1 MKTMKFLTYATF
13 VLFLGFAVSSC
24 SGDDGADGADGA
36 TGPAGTAG
44 TNGTDGTDG
53 NANVQTYVFNNPLW
67 STSNSYLRLSIG
79 SLSTSVSNG
88 DAILGYVNQ
97 AAITNI
103 FSVPGTVI
111 TPSGNKQYG
120 VSYASSNY
128 DIISYDP
135 DGGRTATADLPAM
148 TWVKVIIIESTGTTD
163 TDGNGRVASTQ
174 QAVYNELEAAGI
186 EVNDYYAVCA
196 YYGINPE

>member
-1 MKTMKFLTYATF
+1 MKTIKFLTYATF
-13 VLFLGFAVSSC
+13 ILFLGFAASTC
-24 SGDDGADGADGA
+24 SGDDGADGA
-36 TGPAGTAG
+36 TGPAGVAG
-44 TNGTDGTDG
+44 TNGTDG
-53 NANVQTYVFNNPLW
+53 NANVQTYVFNNPVW

-79 SLSTSVSNG
+79 SLSTSVGNG

-97 AAITNI
+97 AAIANI

-111 TPSGNKQYG
+111 TPNGNKQYG
-120 VSYASSNY
+120 VSYVSSNY

-135 DGGRTATADLPAM
+135 DGSRTATADLPAM
-148 TWVKVIIIESTGTTD
+148 TWVKVIIIGSTGTTD

-174 QAVYNELEAAGI
+174 QVVYNELESAGVD
-186 EVNDYYAVCA
+186 VNDYYAVCA

>member
-13 VLFLGFAVSSC
+13 VLFLGLAISSC
-24 SGDDGADGADGA
+24 GGDDGADGA

-44 TNGTDGTDG
+44 TNGTDG
-53 NANVQTYVFNNPLW
+53 NANVHTYVFNNPIW

-97 AAITNI
+97 TAIANI

-111 TPSGNKQYG
+111 TPNGNKQYG
-120 VSYASSNY
+120 VSYVSTNY

-135 DGGRTATADLPAM
+135 DGSRTATADLPAM
-148 TWVKVIIIESTGTTD
+148 TWVKVIIIDSTSTTD
-163 TDGNGRVASTQ
+163 TDGNGRVASTKQ
-174 QAVYNELEAAGI
+174 LVYNELEAAD
-186 EVNDYYAVCA
+186 VDVSDYYAVCA

>member
-24 SGDDGADGADGA
+24 SGDDGADGV
-36 TGPAGTAG
+36 TGPAGT
-44 TNGTDGTDG
+44 TGTDGTDG
-53 NANVQTYVFNNPLW
+53 DANVHTYVFNNPSW
-67 STSNSYLRLSIG
+67 SASNSYLRLAIG
-79 SLSTSVSNG
+79 GLSTSVSNG

-97 AAITNI
+97 AAIAND

-120 VSYASSNY
+120 VSYVSTNY

-135 DGGRTATADLPAM
+135 DGSRTATADLPAM
-148 TWVKVIIIESTGTTD
+148 TWVKVIIIGSTGTTD
-163 TDGNGRVASTQ
+163 TDGNGRGISTQ
-174 QAVYNELEAAGI
+174 QAVYYELTVANVD
-186 EVNDYYAVCA
+186 VNDYYAVCA